1 MLGKA
6 AVLISQVP
14 NTRHFPQGGR
24 ENLLFISVLVS
35 PQTVTQGG
43 GERSTLGLYPST
55 NSF

>member
-43 GERSTLGLYPST
+43 GERSTLGLYPGT